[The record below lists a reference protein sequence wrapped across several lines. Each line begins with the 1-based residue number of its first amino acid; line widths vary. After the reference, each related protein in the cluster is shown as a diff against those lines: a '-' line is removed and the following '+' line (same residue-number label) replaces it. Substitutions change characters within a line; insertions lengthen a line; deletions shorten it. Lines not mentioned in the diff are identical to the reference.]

1 MVNGSMNIK
10 ALKSNSINMITP
22 EVDYDFKFTTPS
34 KLTSSIN
41 LAEIT
46 TVDMFYK
53 ANVLHN
59 QNVSKIQLVTKNVV
73 SDMYSKDT
81 VITLNLNGKNIMT
94 APLDAVDSC
103 SFMIEAKKIESL
115 EIKLDKLSE
124 GMLYIIYEHS
134 LLPAEANTSLT
145 MV

>member
-1 MVNGSMNIK
+1 MTG
-10 ALKSNSINMITP
+10 KSSSGHHFFFWH
-22 EVDYDFKFTTPS
+22 EFFTR
-34 KLTSSIN
+34 
-41 LAEIT
+41 
-46 TVDMFYK
+46 F
-53 ANVLHN
+53 NVTERLR
-59 QNVSKIQLVTKNVV
+59 I
-73 SDMYSKDT
+73 
-81 VITLNLNGKNIMT
+81 INLNGKNIMI